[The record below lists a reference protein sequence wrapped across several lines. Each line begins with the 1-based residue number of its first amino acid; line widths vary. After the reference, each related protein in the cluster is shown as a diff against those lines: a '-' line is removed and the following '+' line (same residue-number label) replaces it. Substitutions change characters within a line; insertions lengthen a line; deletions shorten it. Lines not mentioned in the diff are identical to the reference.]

1 MSNPF
6 QDQFLK
12 AGLTDKKKVK
22 QAQKSQKN
30 LTKKKHKGHAVPVD
44 ENKQQVEKV
53 AREKAEKDR
62 ALNQEKDQKAQQKAV
77 SAQIKQLIE
86 MNAIEPTDDSVTFRF
101 EADKK
106 IKEIQL
112 DQDTQKKLVAGT
124 FCIARLAARYVILPK
139 PVADKITQRDASY
152 IILANTLSEQSQA
165 DDDEYKDFQ
174 VPDDLMW

>member
-44 ENKQQVEKV
+44 ENKKRVEK
-53 AREKAEKDR
+53 AAKEKSEKDR
-62 ALNQEKDQKAQQKAV
+62 ALNQAKVQKAQQKAI

-86 MNAIEPTDDSVTFRF
+86 MNAIEPTDDSITFRF

-124 FCIARLAARYVILPK
+124 FCIARLAANYSIIPK

-165 DDDEYKDFQ
+165 DDEYKDFQ